1 MAKQKEFVIKRCFNT
16 KLILISL
23 SLVLIMTIGVLAISE
38 VQRRNTIKTILA
50 TVNENKK
57 TIKKI
62 INFDTKQIKSY
73 AHTVDYKEIKQAGAP
88 GVREVKYSIKTF
100 DDIVLKPVEQIE
112 IVGARLPN
120 ALTKAKSAHI
130 FKDSKGISHRET
142 YYDLPMKVA
151 LNSCGGGSY
160 SVRED
165 GAKIDKDGYVLVAA
179 NYNNYPRCS
188 LVETSMGT
196 GRVYDTGGFAKYHPH
211 GFDLATDW
219 TNGDGR

>member
-16 KLILISL
+16 KLILIGSSL
-23 SLVLIMTIGVLAISE
+23 ILIMTIGVLAISE

-73 AHTVDYKEIKQAGAP
+73 AHTVDYKEIKQAGTP
-88 GVREVKYSIKTF
+88 GVREVKYSIKTRGDGLELSRNKIF

-130 FKDSKGISHRET
+130 FKD
-142 YYDLPMKVA
+142 
-151 LNSCGGGSY
+151 SCGGGSY

-219 TNGDGR
+219 TNSDGR